1 VIEEFSH
8 KERQRQIIHTYVY
21 IFINVFMAAVFNPKF
36 ATYKFRKMS
45 SILANFA
52 WKKTALQSANYKNF
66 IRGRNSSI
74 SSRMELD

>member
-1 VIEEFSH
+1 
-8 KERQRQIIHTYVY
+8 
-21 IFINVFMAAVFNPKF
+21 MAAVFNPKF